1 MSALLQI
8 EHVTKEFSVSRT
20 ESFPAV
26 DDVSL
31 TLEAGE
37 TLSVVGESGCGKS
50 TLGRVIVRGI
60 EATSGA
66 VLYDPEGT
74 GDRGGRNAESTADE
88 GPAGE
93 RPAREGSAGERPGGD
108 GRAGSGREIDF
119 LALRGRALRKHRP
132 DIQMIFQDPM
142 SSLDPRMTVFD
153 IIAEPLRATRRPRKQ
168 ELQRRVREIAEKV
181 GLDPSHLRRYPHS
194 FSGGQRQRIG
204 IARAL
209 ITEPKVIVADEAVS
223 ALDVSIRAQII
234 NLLKDLQDELGLSY
248 LFIAHDLSIVEYISD
263 RVAVMYLGRIVELAD
278 TESLF
283 SRPRHPYTEALLSAV
298 PQPDPDAPR
307 RRIVPK
313 GEVPSPT
320 DRPEGCL
327 FSSRC
332 HYATELCRTTT
343 PPLREAADGH
353 FSACHYAEDLP
364 LRGIAG
370 QPGVAAAE
378 PATIP
383 SPAPAS

>member
-1 MSALLQI
+1 MSALLRI
-8 EHVTKEFSVSRT
+8 EHVTKEFSISRT

-31 TLEAGE
+31 TLERGE

-60 EATSGA
+60 DATSGA
-66 VLYDPEGT
+66 VMYNPEG
-74 GDRGGRNAESTADE
+74 DGGHS
-88 GPAGE
+88 
-93 RPAREGSAGERPGGD
+93 
-108 GRAGSGREIDF
+108 AGSGREIDF
-119 LALRGRALRKHRP
+119 LALKGRALRSYRP

-153 IIAEPLRATRRPRKQ
+153 IIAEPLRATRRPRRQ

-209 ITEPKVIVADEAVS
+209 ITGPKVIVADEAVS

-248 LFIAHDLSIVEYISD
+248 LFIAHDLSIVEYLSD
-263 RVAVMYLGRIVELAD
+263 RVAVMYLGRIVELAE
-278 TESLF
+278 TASLF

-298 PQPDPDAPR
+298 PQPDPDASR
-307 RRIVPK
+307 ERIVPT

-332 HYATELCRTTT
+332 HYATELCRITT
-343 PPLREAADGH
+343 PPLQEAADGH
-353 FSACHYAEDLP
+353 LSACHYAEELP

-370 QPGVAAAE
+370 QPAA
-378 PATIP
+378 T
-383 SPAPAS
+383 SAP

>member
-50 TLGRVIVRGI
+50 TLARVIVRGI

-66 VLYDPEGT
+66 VHYDPGASASPAARA
-74 GDRGGRNAESTADE
+74 DREE
-88 GPAGE
+88 
-93 RPAREGSAGERPGGD
+93 
-108 GRAGSGREIDF
+108 GRAVDF
-119 LALRGRALRKHRP
+119 LALKGRALRKHRP

-153 IIAEPLRATRRPRKQ
+153 IIAEPLRATSRPRKQ

-209 ITEPKVIVADEAVS
+209 ITDPKVIVADEAVS

-343 PPLREAADGH
+343 PALQEAADGH
-353 FSACHYAEDLP
+353 FSACHYADELP
-364 LRGIAG
+364 LRGIAD
-370 QPGVAAAE
+370 QPAVTAAPE
-378 PATIP
+378 PEPT
-383 SPAPAS
+383 PASA